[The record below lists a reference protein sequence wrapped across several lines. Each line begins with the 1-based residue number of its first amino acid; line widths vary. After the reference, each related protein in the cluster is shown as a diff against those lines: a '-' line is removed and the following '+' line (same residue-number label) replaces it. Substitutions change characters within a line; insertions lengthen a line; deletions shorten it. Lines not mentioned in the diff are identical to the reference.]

1 MSNII
6 IDLISRFGAACD
18 IPQGGTFLGFPNWY
32 KYLGGQTEVDP
43 PGCAPALSGLGDIW
57 LIVLAIVEIL
67 LRLAAIAAIVFIVYA
82 GIRYITA
89 RGNPDKLTSARIAIQ
104 DALIGLVITIA
115 AIALVSFVGGRVS

>member
-1 MSNII
+1 MIKTL
-6 IDLISRFGAACD
+6 IDIFSRFSAFDPAC
-18 IPQGGTFLGFPNWY
+18 QKEGFLGFPAWY
-32 KYLGGQTEVDP
+32 KYLDSGPQ
-43 PGCAPALSGLGDIW
+43 CAPVLGGLNDIW

-89 RGNPDKLTSARIAIQ
+89 RGNPEKLTSARIAIQ
-104 DALIGLVITIA
+104 DALIGLVITIV